1 MDKGCIQLY
10 YGDGK
15 GKTTAA
21 IGQIV
26 RCVGHGF
33 KVLVY
38 QFLKEPTSGE
48 VSVIRSLP
56 GVEYIPNEG
65 PIPFMFNLTPEQQEF
80 YKQRF
85 QKAFDEV
92 RQKFFTGEYDLVV
105 LDEVIDAYN
114 LGVVPQEQVIEMMEK
129 KPEGTELVITGHD
142 YGMDISALT
151 DRADYVTKFVK
162 EKHPFDLGMGC
173 RKSDKLEIEI
183 ESVVYNQYADQ
194 IKQSVQQVLD
204 ELDVKS
210 GKISV
215 NDKGA
220 VDCVI
225 QARVETA
232 IKRAGG
238 EN

>member
-1 MDKGCIQLY
+1 MASLEVGKVQIY
-10 YGDGK
+10 TGDGK

-92 RQKFFTGEYDLVV
+92 RQKFFTGEYDLVG

-173 RKSDKLEIEI
+173 RKGIE
-183 ESVVYNQYADQ
+183 E
-194 IKQSVQQVLD
+194 
-204 ELDVKS
+204 
-210 GKISV
+210 
-215 NDKGA
+215 
-220 VDCVI
+220 
-225 QARVETA
+225 
-232 IKRAGG
+232 
-238 EN
+238 

>member
-80 YKQRF
+80 YKR
-85 QKAFDEV
+85 DS
-92 RQKFFTGEYDLVV
+92 R
-105 LDEVIDAYN
+105 
-114 LGVVPQEQVIEMMEK
+114 
-129 KPEGTELVITGHD
+129 KPST
-142 YGMDISALT
+142 
-151 DRADYVTKFVK
+151 R
-162 EKHPFDLGMGC
+162 C
-173 RKSDKLEIEI
+173 
-183 ESVVYNQYADQ
+183 
-194 IKQSVQQVLD
+194 
-204 ELDVKS
+204 
-210 GKISV
+210 
-215 NDKGA
+215 
-220 VDCVI
+220 
-225 QARVETA
+225 ARNSSPVSMTWWFWTRSSTPTIWA
-232 IKRAGG
+232 SFRR
-238 EN
+238 NRSSR